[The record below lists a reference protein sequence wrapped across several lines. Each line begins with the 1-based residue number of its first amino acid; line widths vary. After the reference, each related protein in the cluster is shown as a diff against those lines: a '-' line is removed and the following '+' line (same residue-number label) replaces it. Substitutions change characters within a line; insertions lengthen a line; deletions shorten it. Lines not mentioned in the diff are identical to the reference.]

1 LATIEHDDL
10 IMKTLAR
17 HFDFGAAHDYRGGL
31 HRSASDERPTDRA
44 KGRPSGFFYIALL
57 LGDDSD
63 AFLGPISQ
71 TDKRTRRLCSFPDR
85 VADLSRACTA
95 PGLSDN
101 AGAEPVRDLA
111 DHQALF
117 WP

>member
-1 LATIEHDDL
+1 MTIDHEN
-10 IMKTLAR
+10 TGR

-31 HRSASDERPTDRA
+31 HRPASDQRPTDRA
-44 KGRPSGFFYIALL
+44 KGQLSGFFYTALL
-57 LGDDSD
+57 LGDDTD

-71 TDKRTRRLCSFPDR
+71 TDKRTRHLCSFPDR
-85 VADLSRACTA
+85 VADLGRACA
-95 PGLSDN
+95 LRGLSDK

-117 WP
+117 